1 MIAGYSKIIEL
12 REEMESKKD
21 KICIEMLLDK
31 AQLARLYF
39 SINEENEIIDEL
51 TDEDFTGKI
60 SFHNIPLYKYPYQ
73 YKNYLI
79 NQYQSIIL
87 PIKILNKFYESEPEV
102 LLGWA
107 E

>member
-1 MIAGYSKIIEL
+1 MIAGYHKIIEL

-51 TDEDFTGKI
+51 TEEDHLSKI

-73 YKNYLI
+73 YKDYLI
-79 NQYQSIIL
+79 N
-87 PIKILNKFYESEPEV
+87 
-102 LLGWA
+102 
-107 E
+107 